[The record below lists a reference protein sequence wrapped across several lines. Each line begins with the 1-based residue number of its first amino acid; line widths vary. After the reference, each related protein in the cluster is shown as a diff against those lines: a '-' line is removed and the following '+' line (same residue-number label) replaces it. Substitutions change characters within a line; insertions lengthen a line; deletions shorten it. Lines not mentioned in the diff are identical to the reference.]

1 MLTELRSSIEA
12 IQSKVNDIE
21 LCRDA
26 LDKIANLNVTE
37 MSNDRVLVAD
47 LFYAALEAIQEIKG
61 DYLEN
66 EVFDA
71 FKNVSQIAKPGE
83 ESASLILVNFL
94 NDLYQHRKGISSEI
108 KISVDETIVLL
119 KDLEPIKF
127 IFLLCD
133 EEGERYFPASRLL
146 SNIVLDSAF
155 ISSKIELYHINL
167 LQLAVEMYKITGG
180 GNPQEQFEKLIDN
193 CKLQFINYLD
203 GTSIRVDTI
212 DMANY
217 RHNHV
222 MVFYNEKERKVLI
235 RHENE
240 NYFSCLP
247 DGIQVNQEINAQ
259 QTVIGHWVE
268 LTIDG
273 VTIDYSDAIKENPK
287 ELLELL
293 YSKGCK
299 NVLIEKMIIK
309 TVDGKYIP
317 LNPFC
322 VNDKWVI
329 KGQINKLNG
338 KVCAREQII
347 ECIDEG
353 RLQMLSMSAQCEGI
367 NQVSFGLCL
376 HLLEKECVDIEK
388 MVSTEDGLQCRQN
401 TIIRN
406 WVKLTADNFDA
417 IEYALK
423 NG

>member
-1 MLTELRSSIEA
+1 M
-12 IQSKVNDIE
+12 
-21 LCRDA
+21 
-26 LDKIANLNVTE
+26 
-37 MSNDRVLVAD
+37 
-47 LFYAALEAIQEIKG
+47 
-61 DYLEN
+61 
-66 EVFDA
+66 
-71 FKNVSQIAKPGE
+71 
-83 ESASLILVNFL
+83 
-94 NDLYQHRKGISSEI
+94 
-108 KISVDETIVLL
+108 
-119 KDLEPIKF
+119 
-127 IFLLCD
+127 
-133 EEGERYFPASRLL
+133 
-146 SNIVLDSAF
+146 
-155 ISSKIELYHINL
+155 
-167 LQLAVEMYKITGG
+167 
-180 GNPQEQFEKLIDN
+180 
-193 CKLQFINYLD
+193 
-203 GTSIRVDTI
+203 
-212 DMANY
+212 
-217 RHNHV
+217 
-222 MVFYNEKERKVLI
+222 
-235 RHENE
+235 
-240 NYFSCLP
+240 P

-273 VTIDYSDAIKENPK
+273 VTIDYSDAIKENPT

-347 ECIDEG
+347 ECIDEV